1 MLKVMYFE
9 GFFLK
14 NKNIEKRKKKE
25 KFIRMV
31 DIMKLFV
38 SLIWKQRWWGVVS
51 LSGINQRWYSSLTE
65 DYIYN

>member
-1 MLKVMYFE
+1 MKCLE
-9 GFFLK
+9 
-14 NKNIEKRKKKE
+14 E

-51 LSGINQRWYSSLTE
+51 LSETNQRWYSSLTE